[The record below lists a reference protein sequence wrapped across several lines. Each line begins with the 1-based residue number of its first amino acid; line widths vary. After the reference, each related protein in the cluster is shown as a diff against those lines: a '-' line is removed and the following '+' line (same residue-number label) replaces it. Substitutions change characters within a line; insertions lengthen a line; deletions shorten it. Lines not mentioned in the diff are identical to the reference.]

1 VARYL
6 VTGAAGFIGARV
18 AELLLEAGHHV
29 TGVDNMNASYDVRM
43 KEYRLGLL
51 ENREWFSF
59 SRLDIAER
67 KGMDKLSADSFDGV
81 IHLAARAGVRDSV
94 QDPWAYVDANMT
106 GTLNMLELCRTQN
119 VPKLVLA
126 STSSVYGAGAPLPSR
141 QALGPR
147 PLLDVL
153 GLAYRELAAGDHRA
167 RLVADRDVMPV
178 IAWDQDRGIDGGRA
192 ARLHPRSHYGLQRD
206 HRALTLGAG
215 SVLDFRHVRSAG
227 GEPTQFDL
235 DARRGPTRPEVRVTG
250 HAAARDGRER
260 DGHLVV
266 QGVLGLIGDVLDSF
280 SDRPD
285 GLASLL
291 DDAALGFGRVSGVS
305 LLRARTGYGDRECRH
320 ERNPRQSVDPHR
332 LPPCKV
338 RRWASRRR

>member
-1 VARYL
+1 MARYL

-126 STSSVYGAGAPLPSR
+126 STSSVYGAGAPLPTPES
-141 QALGPR
+141 ADSNR
-147 PLLDVL
+147 PLQPYAATKKGAEAMAHAYHYLNRLDVTVVVYFTVYGPAGRPNMSMFRFVQAINEGYPIKIYGDGEQTRGFTYVDDIARGTVLALKPVGYEVVNL
-153 GLAYRELAAGDHRA
+153 GGHESISINELISLFETATKKKAIIEYLPMDKADMLASWADVSKAGALLGWKPQIDLEEGVR
-167 RLVADRDVMPV
+167 RLVAWYN
-178 IAWDQDRGIDGGRA
+178 AE
-192 ARLHPRSHYGLQRD
+192 RS
-206 HRALTLGAG
+206 
-215 SVLDFRHVRSAG
+215 
-227 GEPTQFDL
+227 
-235 DARRGPTRPEVRVTG
+235 
-250 HAAARDGRER
+250 
-260 DGHLVV
+260 
-266 QGVLGLIGDVLDSF
+266 
-280 SDRPD
+280 
-285 GLASLL
+285 
-291 DDAALGFGRVSGVS
+291 
-305 LLRARTGYGDRECRH
+305 
-320 ERNPRQSVDPHR
+320 
-332 LPPCKV
+332 
-338 RRWASRRR
+338 WASKIRTD

>member
-1 VARYL
+1 MARYL

-67 KGMDKLSADSFDGV
+67 KGMDKLSAESFDGV

-126 STSSVYGAGAPLPSR
+126 STSSVYGAGAPLPTPES
-141 QALGPR
+141 ADSNR
-147 PLLDVL
+147 PLQPYAATKKGAEAMAHAYHYLNGLDVTVVVYFTVYGPAGRPNMSMFRFVQAINEGYPIKIYGDGEQTRGFTYVDDIAQGTVLALKPVGYEVVNL
-153 GLAYRELAAGDHRA
+153 GGHESISINELISLFETATKKKAIIEYLPMDKADMLASWADVSKAGALLGWKPQIDLEEGVR
-167 RLVADRDVMPV
+167 RLVAWYN
-178 IAWDQDRGIDGGRA
+178 AE
-192 ARLHPRSHYGLQRD
+192 RS
-206 HRALTLGAG
+206 
-215 SVLDFRHVRSAG
+215 
-227 GEPTQFDL
+227 
-235 DARRGPTRPEVRVTG
+235 
-250 HAAARDGRER
+250 
-260 DGHLVV
+260 
-266 QGVLGLIGDVLDSF
+266 
-280 SDRPD
+280 
-285 GLASLL
+285 
-291 DDAALGFGRVSGVS
+291 
-305 LLRARTGYGDRECRH
+305 
-320 ERNPRQSVDPHR
+320 
-332 LPPCKV
+332 
-338 RRWASRRR
+338 WASKIRTD

>member
-126 STSSVYGAGAPLPSR
+126 STSSVYGAGARLPTPES
-141 QALGPR
+141 ADSNR
-147 PLLDVL
+147 PLQPYAATKKGAEAMAHAYHYLNGLDVTVVVYFTVYGPAGRPNMSMFRFVQAITEGYPIKIYGDGEQTRGFTYVDDIAQGTVLALKPVGYEVVNL
-153 GLAYRELAAGDHRA
+153 GGHESISINKLISLFETATKKKAIIEYLPMDKADMLASWADVSKAGALLGWKPQIDLEEGVR
-167 RLVADRDVMPV
+167 RLVAWYN
-178 IAWDQDRGIDGGRA
+178 AE
-192 ARLHPRSHYGLQRD
+192 RS
-206 HRALTLGAG
+206 
-215 SVLDFRHVRSAG
+215 
-227 GEPTQFDL
+227 
-235 DARRGPTRPEVRVTG
+235 
-250 HAAARDGRER
+250 
-260 DGHLVV
+260 
-266 QGVLGLIGDVLDSF
+266 
-280 SDRPD
+280 
-285 GLASLL
+285 
-291 DDAALGFGRVSGVS
+291 
-305 LLRARTGYGDRECRH
+305 
-320 ERNPRQSVDPHR
+320 
-332 LPPCKV
+332 
-338 RRWASRRR
+338 WASKIRTD

>member
-1 VARYL
+1 MARYL

-126 STSSVYGAGAPLPSR
+126 STSSVYGAGARLPTPES
-141 QALGPR
+141 ADSNR
-147 PLLDVL
+147 PLQPYAATKKGAEAMAHAYHYLNGLDVTVVVYFTVYGPAGRPNMSMFRFVQAITEGYPIKIYGDGEQTRGFTYVDDIARGTVLALKPVGYEVVNL
-153 GLAYRELAAGDHRA
+153 GGHESISINELISLFETATKKKAIIEYLPMDKADMLASWADVSKAGALLGWKPQIDLEEGVR
-167 RLVADRDVMPV
+167 RLVAWYN
-178 IAWDQDRGIDGGRA
+178 AE
-192 ARLHPRSHYGLQRD
+192 RS
-206 HRALTLGAG
+206 
-215 SVLDFRHVRSAG
+215 
-227 GEPTQFDL
+227 
-235 DARRGPTRPEVRVTG
+235 
-250 HAAARDGRER
+250 
-260 DGHLVV
+260 
-266 QGVLGLIGDVLDSF
+266 
-280 SDRPD
+280 
-285 GLASLL
+285 
-291 DDAALGFGRVSGVS
+291 
-305 LLRARTGYGDRECRH
+305 
-320 ERNPRQSVDPHR
+320 
-332 LPPCKV
+332 
-338 RRWASRRR
+338 WASKIRTD